1 MQARVSLGGA
11 PGGGGPQAWM
21 NLWKAVQWGKGGRV
35 SAKVASKLMELQL
48 GLLAPAWLGG
58 VGWDL
63 PAG

>member
-1 MQARVSLGGA
+1 
-11 PGGGGPQAWM
+11 M

-35 SAKVASKLMELQL
+35 SAKVASKLMELRL